1 MMTTAQGLP
10 QEGAPRGG
18 VPGDTDGKGTA
29 PTDEGRKPPDLMKFI
44 TSIGSP
50 IALATAL
57 LFYFG
62 WVRSEEQAK
71 AFGADASVFAMSTQD
86 YVLRSVNVLFFPVII
101 LLLAVLLLHRLDRTL
116 RTGPIQP
123 WLPRLAQVL
132 KHSWAGF
139 LAVGIVLYAVAGRFG
154 DVTLP
159 FWVAWAILG
168 PVYGTVLRRLTS
180 GDRERYSRLT
190 VALLAALVT
199 VTLFWQTERL
209 ASLGGEALAQDI
221 QDNMSDRLQSIR
233 LFSAKDLHIAGPGI
247 RTTTFTDPNSAY
259 GYEYSGLYLLQ
270 RSGDKYF
277 LLTDGWD
284 NDTGRLIVLPDS
296 ATMRVEFGARRQP
309 DPRSCWRQADGTD
322 LTNATSSSWPSSSA
336 GRTVRLA
343 PT

>member
-1 MMTTAQGLP
+1 MTAAHGMP
-10 QEGAPRGG
+10 QEDAPRGG
-18 VPGDTDGKGTA
+18 ATA
-29 PTDEGRKPPDLMKFI
+29 EADVTRAPLPAEERKPPDLMKFI

-86 YVLRSVNVLFFPVII
+86 YVLRSINVLFFPLI
-101 LLLAVLLLHRLDRTL
+101 LLLLAGLLVHRLDRRL
-116 RTGPIQP
+116 RTGPVPP
-123 WLPRLAQVL
+123 WLPRVAQAL
-132 KHSWAGF
+132 KYSWAGF
-139 LAVGIVLYAVAGRFG
+139 LTLGIVLYAVAGRFG

-159 FWVAWAILG
+159 FWVALAILG

-180 GDRERYSRLT
+180 GDLGRYSRLT
-190 VALLAALVT
+190 VALLAALTT

-221 QDNMSDRLQSIR
+221 QDNMSDRLQGIT
-233 LFSAKDLHIAGPGI
+233 LFSAKDLHLSGPGI
-247 RTTTFTDPNSAY
+247 RTTNFTDPNSAY

-284 NDTGRLIVLPDS
+284 SDKGRLIVLPDS
-296 ATMRVEFGARRQP
+296 ATIRVEFG
-309 DPRSCWRQADGTD
+309 S
-322 LTNATSSSWPSSSA
+322 
-336 GRTVRLA
+336 
-343 PT
+343 